1 MENKTSN
8 EFQLYKDIQSRTN
21 GDIYIGVVGPVR
33 TGKSTFINR
42 FMDLMIIPEIENPSE
57 KERVIDELPQSAGGR
72 TVMTTEPKFIPKDA
86 VEIKINEHINAKFR
100 LIDCVGFM
108 IKDAQGIYED
118 EKERYVKTP
127 WFPSEIPFTK
137 AAEYGTQ
144 KVIKDHSTIGV
155 VITTDGTIGEFS
167 RENYLEAEEK
177 TILELKKINKPF
189 IVLVNSTSPKS
200 QHANVIAENIR
211 QKYNVAA
218 MAVDCRKMDKTD
230 LNEILRTILYEFPV
244 NSLEFYMPKWVEMLP
259 MEHQIKEKLLL
270 CVRDIMEKVTY
281 IKDVMN
287 FKFEAPTEYISELKF
302 DEFDFLMGIQ
312 KINILID
319 DKFYY
324 ENLSELTGE
333 KIQDEYELIS
343 MIKTLSCLKKNYERY
358 LTSIDAA
365 KSKGYG
371 VVMPERS
378 EIMLN
383 EPELIKTNNKY
394 GVRIKAES
402 PSVHMIKVN
411 IGTEISPI
419 VGSEEQAN
427 DLIKYIKDSA
437 SDGDIWNASIFGKSM
452 GQLIED
458 GIRTK
463 VQMLNDDCQLK
474 LQDTMQKVVNETSGG
489 LVCLII

>member
-1 MENKTSN
+1 MENKTN
-8 EFQLYKDIQSRTN
+8 KEFQLYKDIQGRTN

-42 FMDLMIIPEIENPSE
+42 FMDLMILPEINNPNE

-72 TVMTTEPKFIPKDA
+72 TVMTTEPKFIPKEA
-86 VEIKINEHINAKFR
+86 VEINLGERINARFR

-108 IKDAQGIYED
+108 IKDAQGVYEND
-118 EKERYVKTP
+118 KERYVKTP

-144 KVIKDHSTIGV
+144 KVIKDHSTIGI

-167 RENYLEAEEK
+167 RENYLEAEDK
-177 TILELKKINKPF
+177 TITELKRINKPF
-189 IVLVNSTSPKS
+189 IVLVNSMVPKS
-200 QHANVIAENIR
+200 DETYKIADSISK
-211 QKYNVAA
+211 KYNVAA
-218 MAVDCRKMDKTD
+218 IPVDCQKMDKSD
-230 LNEILRTILYEFPV
+230 LNEILRTILYEFPI
-244 NSLEFYMPKWVEMLP
+244 NSIEFYMPKWVEMLP
-259 MEHQIKEKLLL
+259 ANHPIQEDLLA
-270 CVRDIMEKVTY
+270 CARSVMDKITY
-281 IKDVMN
+281 IKDIMKNIPDIKSEYVSK
-287 FKFEAPTEYISELKF
+287 FKF
-302 DEFDFLMGIQ
+302 DDFDFLEGLQ
-312 KINILID
+312 RINIYID
-319 DKFYY
+319 DKYYY

-333 KIQDEYELIS
+333 QINDEYELIS

-358 LTSIDAA
+358 MSAIESA

-371 VVMPERS
+371 VVMPQKE
-378 EIMLN
+378 EIILN

-394 GVRIKAES
+394 GVKIKAES
-402 PSVHMIKVN
+402 PSVHMIKVS

-427 DLIKYIKDSA
+427 DLIRYIKDST
-437 SDGDIWNASIFGKSM
+437 SRGDVWNASIFGKSM

-458 GIRTK
+458 GIRSK
-463 VQMLNDDCQLK
+463 IQMLNDDCQSK
-474 LQDTMQKVVNETSGG
+474 LQDTMQKVVNESSGG